1 MVTCAA
7 MVVSGRE
14 SLVKGVE
21 LYKKVLNAMST
32 HVAILDENGT
42 IVETNRAWQ
51 DFGSANGLQ
60 GDVSC
65 IRQNYLKICDGN
77 GSDLDNDGAKV
88 AAGIRKVIQGELDE
102 FLMQY
107 PCHSPEEERWFAV
120 RAVAYR
126 EDGVCRV
133 IVSHDNITPIVEVQK
148 DLEKK
153 EEELKKQ
160 AERLEETNIALRV
173 LLEQRNEDK
182 RQLEAAVFANVDRL
196 VLPYIEKLSNSRLND
211 HQKTLVEIANSN
223 LQEIVS
229 PFLQHLSSL
238 EARLTPQEIE
248 VAHLIRKG
256 RSTKEIAEILFLS
269 VAGVDFHRK
278 NLRRKFGLTHSSK
291 NLRSYLMSLQ

>member
-1 MVTCAA
+1 
-7 MVVSGRE
+7 
-14 SLVKGVE
+14 
-21 LYKKVLNAMST
+21 MST
-32 HVAILDENGT
+32 HVAILDETGT
-42 IVETNRAWQ
+42 IMETNRAWQ
-51 DFGSANGLQ
+51 DFGKSNGMPENYECVQ
-60 GDVSC
+60 
-65 IRQNYLKICDGN
+65 QNYLKICDGN
-77 GSDLDNDGAKV
+77 GGDLDNDGARV
-88 AAGIRKVIQGELDE
+88 AVGIRKVIQGELDE

-107 PCHSPEEERWFAV
+107 PCHSPEEEHWFSV

-126 EDGVCRV
+126 ENGDCRV

-153 EEELKKQ
+153 EYMLKQQ
-160 AERLEETNIALRV
+160 AERLEEKNIALRV

-182 RQLEAAVFANVDRL
+182 KLLEAAVFANVERL
-196 VLPYIEKLSNSRLND
+196 VLPYIEKLGNSRLSE

-229 PFLQHLSSL
+229 PFLQRLSSL

-256 RSTKEIAEILFLS
+256 RSSKEIAEILFLS

-278 NLRRKFGLTHSSK
+278 NLRKKFGLTHSSK